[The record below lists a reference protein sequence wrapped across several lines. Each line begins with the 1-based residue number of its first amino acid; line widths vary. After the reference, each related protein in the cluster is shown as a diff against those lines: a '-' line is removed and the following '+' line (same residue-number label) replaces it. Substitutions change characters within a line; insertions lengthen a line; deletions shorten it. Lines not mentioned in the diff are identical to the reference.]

1 LGNVRVTFTT
11 KYEAPQYTATLEN
24 ATQVQEQNTFENYSR
39 VTNDL
44 FDHTDAGTVYDKTQ
58 LLNGGVS
65 GQVGL
70 SKSLAVVPG
79 DTLVAEVY
87 AKYFGT
93 EGGPS
98 NLTAFAAALTG
109 AFGLSGATAG
119 EQLLAYNALNN
130 YGGLVAAG
138 TAHGYDPGWPKGYLT
153 ILVFNKDYLLVDA
166 AGQRLDAAY
175 VQLARP
181 MRS

>member
-1 LGNVRVTFTT
+1 VS
-11 KYEAPQYTATLEN
+11 P
-24 ATQVQEQNTFENYSR
+24 NYSR

-44 FDHTDAGTVYDKTQ
+44 FDHTDAGTTYDKVQ

-79 DTLVAEVY
+79 DTIVAEVY

-98 NLTAFAAALTG
+98 NLTGFAAALTG
-109 AFGLSGATAG
+109 AFRLSAATG
-119 EQLLAYNALNN
+119 GDQLLAYHALNN

-153 ILVFNKDYLLVDA
+153 VLVFNKDYVLIDA
-166 AGQRLDAAY
+166 AWQQLDAGY
-175 VQLARP
+175 VQPKLARNLVP
-181 MRS
+181 CPLTALGS